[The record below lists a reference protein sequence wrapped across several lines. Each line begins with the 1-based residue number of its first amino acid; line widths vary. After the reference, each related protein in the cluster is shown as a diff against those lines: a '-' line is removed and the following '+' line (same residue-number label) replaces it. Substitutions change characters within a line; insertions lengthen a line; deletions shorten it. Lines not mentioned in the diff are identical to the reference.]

1 MVRTS
6 IKQVFIPIP
15 TLIRCFSWF
24 FNEGGDLSFERNVGW
39 EQKNFFKNYCCIS
52 SQTRIN
58 LNLRFC
64 SHVLTLSFKKKKK
77 KVICSHATNYVTS
90 FLGLTHHSWK
100 GKNMVNFFCQIH
112 TKLTK
117 ISIEIST
124 ESPLYWEVPSYWQV
138 TYTHP
143 LFITY
148 THFNHF
154 KSRTSYY
161 SRVQTHYSKYSSFK
175 VEHKLILRQTK

>member
-64 SHVLTLSFKKKKK
+64 SHVLTLSFKKKEK
-77 KVICSHATNYVTS
+77 KVICSHATNYVTSS

-100 GKNMVNFFCQIH
+100 GKNMVNFFLPNSYKAYQNFYWNFNRVSPILGGPKLLTSHLYTSTIH
-112 TKLTK
+112 Y
-117 ISIEIST
+117 
-124 ESPLYWEVPSYWQV
+124 LYTFQSFQV
-138 TYTHP
+138 SN
-143 LFITY
+143 II
-148 THFNHF
+148 
-154 KSRTSYY
+154 Y

-175 VEHKLILRQTK
+175 VEHKLILR